1 MVARVRVFAGIDP
14 GMTGGLA
21 VLDEDGKLISV
32 AAIPRM
38 NGSTGPQDY
47 QAIKVW
53 FSELRRMGDVHLALE
68 RLSVRPGEGIKGTL
82 TAGTNWGFL
91 KGMIVAIGARYVEPT
106 PQAWKKTLGLPKR
119 SGKER
124 KQGKEDAVVLATQ
137 LFPGINLTPGRKK
150 IPHDGMADAVLI
162 AEYARRT
169 LS

>member
-1 MVARVRVFAGIDP
+1 MKVFVGLDP

-21 VLDEDGKLISV
+21 AVDSSGKLLSV
-32 AAIPRM
+32 IAMPRV

-47 QAIKVW
+47 HAIKEW
-53 FSELRRMGDVHLALE
+53 FAEMKKLGKVEAALE
-68 RLSVRPGEGIKGTL
+68 RISVRPGEGVKSKL

-91 KGMIVAIGARYVEPT
+91 KGMLVAINARYVEPT
-106 PQAWKKTLGLPKR
+106 PQAWKKLLALPKR

-124 KQGKEDAVVLATQ
+124 KKGKEDAVVLATQ
-137 LFPGINLTPGRKK
+137 LFPGINLTPGRKRV
-150 IPHDGMADAVLI
+150 PHDGMADAVLI

>member
-1 MVARVRVFAGIDP
+1 MRVYVGLDP

-21 VLDEDGKLISV
+21 AVSESGELLGV
-32 AAIPRM
+32 AAMPRV

-47 QAIKVW
+47 HAIKEW
-53 FSELRRMGDVHLALE
+53 FVSVKKLGKVEAALE
-68 RLSVRPGEGIKGTL
+68 RVSVRPGEGVKSTL

-91 KGMIVAIGARYVEPT
+91 KGMLVAIGARYVEPT
-106 PQAWKKTLGLPKR
+106 PQSWKKALGLPKR

-124 KQGKEDAVVLATQ
+124 KKGKEDAVVLATQ
-137 LFPGINLTPGRKK
+137 LFPGINLTPGRKRV
-150 IPHDGMADAVLI
+150 PHDGMADAVLI

>member
-1 MVARVRVFAGIDP
+1 MRVFVGIDP

-21 VLDEDGKLISV
+21 AVDEGGKLLSV
-32 AAIPRM
+32 IAIPRV

-47 QAIKVW
+47 HAIKEW
-53 FSELRRMGDVHLALE
+53 FAGVKKLGKVEAALE
-68 RLSVRPGEGIKGTL
+68 RISVRPGEGVKSTL

-91 KGMIVAIGARYVEPT
+91 KGMLVAINARYIEPT
-106 PQAWKKTLGLPKR
+106 PQSWKKALGLPKR

-124 KQGKEDAVVLATQ
+124 KQGKQDAVVLATQ

-150 IPHDGMADAVLI
+150 VPHDGMADAVLI